1 MRRIYLLFLLVVVS
15 LLGVSCSEDRD
26 FTGSADLT
34 IDKTT
39 YHMPIANFVFADGVT
54 DVLGT
59 NVSQTLSVKVKGN
72 EVKQYTIGYG
82 KDFEE
87 MSAAHPFGEG
97 FATQVDLEFVSTID
111 AREEFVAVCGV
122 LTMSEYGEDSIAA
135 TFTGKMLRKDHAL
148 SLIGGNLTPEAVQ
161 NSLRTFSGQFVA
173 VP

>member
-1 MRRIYLLFLLVVVS
+1 MLFRS
-15 LLGVSCSEDRD
+15 
-26 FTGSADLT
+26 
-34 IDKTT
+34 
-39 YHMPIANFVFADGVT
+39 
-54 DVLGT
+54 
-59 NVSQTLSVKVKGN
+59 
-72 EVKQYTIGYG
+72 
-82 KDFEE
+82 
-87 MSAAHPFGEG
+87 
-97 FATQVDLEFVSTID
+97 EFVSTID